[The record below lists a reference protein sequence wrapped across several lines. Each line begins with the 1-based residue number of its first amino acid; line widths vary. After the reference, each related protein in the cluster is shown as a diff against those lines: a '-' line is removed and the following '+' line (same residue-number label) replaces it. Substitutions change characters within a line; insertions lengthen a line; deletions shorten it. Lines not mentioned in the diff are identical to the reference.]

1 MVLVGKHPAQHVA
14 GHLHRQEHTGAVL
27 LGDPLRREPT
37 DHTEPHRRPATL
49 SIRSAGTPGRIRATL
64 SRNHDDEPV
73 QPTRSAITV
82 AGMSGV
88 SATRPRTLAST
99 AANDVGTDRRPYVGR
114 PSAFAASITVV
125 REMPNRRAIAACG
138 TPSAASLL
146 ISVQSSLV
154 ITLPIVSG
162 WSLFTGETVQF
173 SGGVDMPSS
182 SFRR

>member
-14 GHLHRQEHTGAVL
+14 GHQHRQEHTGAVL

-88 SATRPRTLAST
+88 SATRPRILAST
-99 AANDVGTDRRPYVGR
+99 AANDVGTDRRPYVGG
-114 PSAFAASITVV
+114 PSDFAASITVV
-125 REMPNRRAIAACG
+125 RKMPNRRAIAACG

-162 WSLFTGETVQF
+162 RSLFTGETVQF

-182 SFRR
+182 SSRR

>member
-1 MVLVGKHPAQHVA
+1 MPFSWGIRFGGNPQI
-14 GHLHRQEHTGAVL
+14 
-27 LGDPLRREPT
+27 
-37 DHTEPHRRPATL
+37 TL
-49 SIRSAGTPGRIRATL
+49 SRIAGLPHDRSGRPVLPARIRATL
-64 SRNHDDEPV
+64 SRNHDDAPV

-114 PSAFAASITVV
+114 PSDFAASITVV
-125 REMPNRRAIAACG
+125 REMPNRRSIAACG
-138 TPSAASLL
+138 TPSAASPL

-173 SGGVDMPSS
+173 SSGVDTPSS
-182 SFRR
+182 SSRR